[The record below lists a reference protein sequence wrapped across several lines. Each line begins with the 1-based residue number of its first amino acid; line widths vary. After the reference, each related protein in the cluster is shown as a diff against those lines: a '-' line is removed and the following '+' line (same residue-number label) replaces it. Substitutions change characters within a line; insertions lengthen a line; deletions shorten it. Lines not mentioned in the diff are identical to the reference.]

1 MLLGSIFS
9 MCVGAGPLSIDGR
22 LVAAGQGDD
31 PQLLD
36 AIAVGQVTPGPVFT
50 MATFIGF
57 IIAGSWGAVV
67 AILETFLP
75 GFVLVAVTRP
85 LIARVRRSVT
95 AAAFLD
101 GVNVASL
108 QLMAV
113 VTIQL
118 ARAAL
123 VDILTLLIA
132 SVGPI
137 LLIRWRVNSTW
148 LVAGAPLVGGITH
161 WPR

>member
-1 MLLGSIFS
+1 
-9 MCVGAGPLSIDGR
+9 
-22 LVAAGQGDD
+22 
-31 PQLLD
+31 
-36 AIAVGQVTPGPVFT
+36 
-50 MATFIGF
+50 
-57 IIAGSWGAVV
+57 
-67 AILETFLP
+67 
-75 GFVLVAVTRP
+75 
-85 LIARVRRSVT
+85 
-95 AAAFLD
+95 
-101 GVNVASL
+101 VNVASL